1 MPSPAA
7 TAFGR
12 AKNAKNQEAS
22 LSAKSCLSPSSPPR
36 TNGPKGSNTG
46 SAHSHGA
53 LVCFSCSDKLINQLR
68 TGAPLGPDASDFM
81 RARREM
87 FEVAEN
93 EKGLDSELQSLQTS
107 MVLLQTVVVVVI
119 IFDFCL
125 LRLSS
130 LVSKCAFQC
139 ALGAQV
145 WAIVANTMPTAFW
158 ALYFIVR
165 SREALEAITAELA
178 SVATSSSAALSP
190 GQLDK
195 LLGLD
200 SAILEALR
208 LTSGSIIMREVVSN
222 SGHELALPGLDQSVF
237 LRSGDWAALFPPLLH
252 YDSRLFPEASEFK
265 HDRFVGEKGRAL
277 ARHVKPFGGG
287 VSMCPGRF
295 FAVRE
300 VKSFVALALARYE
313 WRIPNAGHDAK
324 IPPFDSSRS
333 GLGIYPPQ
341 DDISIRVRP
350 RT

>member
-1 MPSPAA
+1 MP
-7 TAFGR
+7 
-12 AKNAKNQEAS
+12 K
-22 LSAKSCLSPSSPPR
+22 
-36 TNGPKGSNTG
+36 
-46 SAHSHGA
+46 
-53 LVCFSCSDKLINQLR
+53 
-68 TGAPLGPDASDFM
+68 
-81 RARREM
+81 
-87 FEVAEN
+87 
-93 EKGLDSELQSLQTS
+93 
-107 MVLLQTVVVVVI
+107 
-119 IFDFCL
+119 
-125 LRLSS
+125 
-130 LVSKCAFQC
+130 
-139 ALGAQV
+139 
-145 WAIVANTMPTAFW
+145 AFW

-190 GQLDK
+190 EQLDK

-265 HDRFVGEKGRAL
+265 HDRFVGEKGRAQ

-313 WRIPNAGHDAK
+313 WRIPNGGQDAK